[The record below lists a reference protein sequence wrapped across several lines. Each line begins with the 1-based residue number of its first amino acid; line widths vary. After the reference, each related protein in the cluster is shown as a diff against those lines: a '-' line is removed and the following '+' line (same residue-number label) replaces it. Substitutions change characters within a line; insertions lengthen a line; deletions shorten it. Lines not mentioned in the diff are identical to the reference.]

1 MIGTMRKVIYFLSFL
16 ASCLLMGCQENID
29 DSNFAIKTEM
39 TAADFVDAD
48 DNYSMIGAIFRR
60 VRTGSDEET
69 SSIYGMLSTR
79 GNYTVF
85 LPTNSAVKQFLQENG
100 LNSIEQLNY
109 EQASLVAKSCII
121 DNMGESAYSTPV
133 FPVKG
138 SFSLPNL
145 NDRLLSCELDE
156 NAEYLINAKS
166 RLLSADNEVSNG
178 CIHVVDYVVAPSSR
192 TLNKMIATTPNLKI
206 FSKLLEVTTWGDS
219 LQKNLD
225 ISYEDPD
232 RPENAVIA
240 ELNRYYVPHR
250 YYGYTAFTEPDSVFK
265 VKWGIELVLDKDGN
279 ISNWDDIYKIIRQKC
294 ETVYGKEYPEQPEHP
309 DNAVNR
315 FVAYHLIDAKVSYNR
330 IVQHYNEFG
339 YKFGEANHPQVVNCP
354 TNIWDF
360 YTSMGKHRG
369 ILKITQVGDGGFER
383 DMDHKMY
390 INRFSIYA
398 DGPNDDFR
406 ELGIVDGFR
415 GIMLSP
421 FNGEY
426 DNNALN
432 GFYYPIDDILMYT
445 AAVREELYR
454 RRLRIDFNTIL
465 PELLS
470 NNVRCSRHSAF
481 EIGYFDHITRES
493 SGTQLLYSKAD
504 APGDWWCYQG
514 DYFLLSG
521 QYDATIQL
529 PPIPKDGTYELRM
542 AVVHNPTRGMCQIY
556 FGDDPDRLLPV
567 GLPYDMRQTPGP
579 DNPAMPWMEETDD
592 PQTNQEIDKNLRN
605 QGYMKGPRYYTV
617 GNGKGDTPVRSRSR
631 SMRRIITVA
640 DLKADKVYYIRF
652 KSALKKLDSQCQL
665 DAIEFAS
672 SYVYNGVKAEDV
684 W

>member
-1 MIGTMRKVIYFLSFL
+1 
-16 ASCLLMGCQENID
+16 
-29 DSNFAIKTEM
+29 
-39 TAADFVDAD
+39 
-48 DNYSMIGAIFRR
+48 
-60 VRTGSDEET
+60 
-69 SSIYGMLSTR
+69 
-79 GNYTVF
+79 
-85 LPTNSAVKQFLQENG
+85 
-100 LNSIEQLNY
+100 
-109 EQASLVAKSCII
+109 
-121 DNMGESAYSTPV
+121 
-133 FPVKG
+133 
-138 SFSLPNL
+138 
-145 NDRLLSCELDE
+145 
-156 NAEYLINAKS
+156 
-166 RLLSADNEVSNG
+166 
-178 CIHVVDYVVAPSSR
+178 
-192 TLNKMIATTPNLKI
+192 
-206 FSKLLEVTTWGDS
+206 
-219 LQKNLD
+219 
-225 ISYEDPD
+225 
-232 RPENAVIA
+232 
-240 ELNRYYVPHR
+240 
-250 YYGYTAFTEPDSVFK
+250 
-265 VKWGIELVLDKDGN
+265 
-279 ISNWDDIYKIIRQKC
+279 
-294 ETVYGKEYPEQPEHP
+294 
-309 DNAVNR
+309 
-315 FVAYHLIDAKVSYNR
+315 
-330 IVQHYNEFG
+330 
-339 YKFGEANHPQVVNCP
+339 
-354 TNIWDF
+354 
-360 YTSMGKHRG
+360 
-369 ILKITQVGDGGFER
+369 
-383 DMDHKMY
+383 
-390 INRFSIYA
+390 
-398 DGPNDDFR
+398 
-406 ELGIVDGFR
+406 
-415 GIMLSP
+415 
-421 FNGEY
+421 
-426 DNNALN
+426 
-432 GFYYPIDDILMYT
+432 MYT
-445 AAVREELYR
+445 TAVREELYR

-617 GNGKGDTPVRSRSR
+617 GNGKGDAPVRSRSR